1 MTADSLYINGNL
13 VTALHSEHVAKNI
26 HDKAETLKVEGR
38 GDSFPF
44 ENFMIGNQQVELWF
58 LPDNKNAVMR
68 LKKLIQGAQKS
79 VRVAMFTWT
88 RQDLAKTVIN
98 AAKRGVKTEVVIDHC
113 AGKGAG
119 AKIVK
124 LLKDNNIDVYL
135 STGTPLLHHKF
146 LYIDNKYLVNGS
158 ANWTKAAF
166 TQNDDCFIVI
176 HDLTDKQNEQMETL
190 WNVILNE
197 SSPPM

>member
-1 MTADSLYINGNL
+1 
-13 VTALHSEHVAKNI
+13 
-26 HDKAETLKVEGR
+26 
-38 GDSFPF
+38 
-44 ENFMIGNQQVELWF
+44 
-58 LPDNKNAVMR
+58 MR